1 MPGMF
6 TWGEVFGIAGHT
18 VKGGRQVVKNGHESA
33 DGGHGDRAD
42 RIYDKAQERRE
53 RNAQA
58 ALAQLERADND
69 LAHAEAALAAARGPE
84 KTAARRVRN
93 DAKNR
98 QRRADSAARKF
109 R

>member
-6 TWGEVFGIAGHT
+6 TWGEVGRIGVHALR
-18 VKGGRQVVKNGHESA
+18 GGRQVVKNGHENA
-33 DGGHGDRAD
+33 DGGHGDRSD
-42 RIYDKAQERRE
+42 RIYDKAEERRE

-84 KTAARRVRN
+84 KTAARKTRN
-93 DAKNR
+93 DAKAR